1 MDKMPILSSYHL
13 SHTLSV
19 SLLEMRFVKQFIMSS
34 PPIQIENKTLEL
46 ELAELKAKYQL
57 YHFENFT

>member
-1 MDKMPILSSYHL
+1 MPILSSYHL

-19 SLLEMRFVKQFIMSS
+19 SLLEMRFVKQFILSS
-34 PPIQIENKTLEL
+34 PPIQIENNTLEL

-57 YHFENFT
+57 YHSL